1 MAKTRSRLQL
11 MNLTVPMYLNT
22 SGKSTHHEGKMN
34 YLTCFILFPKF
45 IPVFFLLPCST
56 SQDTYLHVHAPPL
69 QSHFIFSRIFPGQAM
84 KHFERNIREIV
95 SASPSA
101 SASVELYSF
110 RRFWYKGP
118 QTLSTTAENAVNWV
132 HSMNQNNIG
141 LSLDSVVSI
150 TKGKCFSS
158 YIL

>member
-22 SGKSTHHEGKMN
+22 SGKSTHHEGNMN
-34 YLTCFILFPKF
+34 YLTCFILSPKLF
-45 IPVFFLLPCST
+45 PVFFLLLCST

-84 KHFERNIREIV
+84 KHFERHIREIV
-95 SASPSA
+95 SASA
-101 SASVELYSF
+101 VELYSF

-141 LSLDSVVSI
+141 FSLDSVASI